1 MMSAMTI
8 AARLNRHL
16 DRFSATAAKPVA
28 DTTSR
33 PRGDAAR
40 TSLIRHWPVLFILA
54 GTAAMLGWIGAIVWL
69 ALYLLLWILG

>member
-16 DRFSATAAKPVA
+16 DRFSGTATKPVA

-33 PRGDAAR
+33 PRGDAAP
-40 TSLIRHWPVLFILA
+40 TSLVRHWPVLFILA
-54 GTAAMLGWIGAIVWL
+54 GTAAMIGWMGAIVWV
-69 ALYLLLWILG
+69 ALYFLLWLLG